1 MEYIRTQEVF
11 PIVNRVYNLIA
22 AGCAKSRV
30 TSVFLYI
37 FAYFLVIV
45 LAKLYAR
52 KSIQFFFSLSF
63 VIFLST
69 VFFFFEK

>member
-45 LAKLYAR
+45 LAKLYAH
-52 KSIQFFFSLSF
+52 KSIQFFSLSF

-69 VFFFFEK
+69 AFFEK

>member
-52 KSIQFFFSLSF
+52 KSIQFFFFPKFCYIPFYS
-63 VIFLST
+63 
-69 VFFFFEK
+69 FFFFEK